1 MTIKEIIDFIKH
13 TLTLFHRFIPDKV
26 PTAEYLVR
34 RLDQFSCRLTEK
46 MTTYY

>member
-26 PTAEYLVR
+26 PTAESLVHSF
-34 RLDQFSCRLTEK
+34 D
-46 MTTYY
+46 